1 MHRISAALALSLCA
15 GLASAQSITR
25 ATVVMAN
32 GQSLPGT
39 TGLTCSGLNDPYTNA
54 AGQIGF
60 TGSSS
65 GGNFVWFDSAVVWLN
80 SDGLPSVLTGAEGT
94 MGVSNSGGF
103 CYSPTIDGDDG
114 AWTQLGVLIV
124 EDQPIPTLP
133 GKLSA
138 FASRPSMSPDGTAY
152 FVGGIR
158 DVAAGTTTNRAFFRV
173 SDPSNP
179 VFDVLWIGGGTY
191 GGLTIT
197 TGASNFPYDVSDN
210 NAHRVHVL
218 TATGSTA
225 TDLFVHYSATD
236 SVIAREGSPAPGGGE
251 NWVAFRIP
259 STNNA
264 GSWLVAG
271 DTNNPT
277 TSIDEIVAYNNT
289 IIAREGSSYG
299 GRVFAGAID
308 ASSLNNREEV
318 AFISAGTTGVAPSTL
333 FVGAASSLS
342 TCFAIAVGDS
352 IDTDGDGNC
361 DAIIS
366 DFNASNTVAPGID
379 LAEDG
384 MVYVNVDLT
393 PCAGGTANETIIGI
407 RFRCK
412 ADFNGDGTLDFFDYL
427 DFVAAFSQSAPSSD
441 YNGDLTTDFF
451 DYLDFVADFSS
462 GC

>member
-1 MHRISAALALSLCA
+1 MNRLSATLALSLCA
-15 GLASAQSITR
+15 GFASAQSMTR
-25 ATVVMAN
+25 ATIVIAN
-32 GQSLPGT
+32 GQALPGT
-39 TGLTCSGLNDPYTNA
+39 SGLTCSGVNDPYTNA
-54 AGQIGF
+54 IGQVGF
-60 TGSSS
+60 TGASS
-65 GGNFVWFDSAVVWLN
+65 GGNFVWFDSGVTWLN
-80 SDGLPSVLTGAEGT
+80 TDATSNVLTGTEGT
-94 MGVSNSGGF
+94 MGISNSGGF
-103 CYSPTIDGDDG
+103 CYSPTIDGQDG
-114 AWTQLGVLIV
+114 AWTQLGLLIV

-133 GKLSA
+133 GKLSS
-138 FASRPSMSPDGTAY
+138 FASRPTMTADGAAY
-152 FVGGIR
+152 FVGGVR
-158 DVAAGTTTNRAFFRV
+158 DVVGGATTNRAFFRV

-218 TATGSTA
+218 TATGATA

-236 SVIAREGSPAPGGGE
+236 SVIAREGSPTPAGGE

-264 GSWLVAG
+264 GSWIVPG
-271 DTNNPT
+271 DTTAAT
-277 TSIDEIVAYNNT
+277 TSDEIIAYNNT
-289 IIAREGSSYG
+289 VLAREGNSYG
-299 GRVFAGAID
+299 GKVFAGVID

-318 AFISAGTTGVAPSTL
+318 AFITAGTTGVAPSTL
-333 FVGAASSLS
+333 FVGAASSLAS
-342 TCFAIAVGDS
+342 CFAISVGDP

-379 LAEDG
+379 LADDG

-407 RFRCK
+407 RFRCV

-427 DFVAAFSQSAPSSD
+427 DFVAAFSVSGFSAD
-441 YNGDLTTDFF
+441 FNGDGVIDFF
-451 DYLDFVADFSS
+451 DYLDFVAAFST